1 VTWQGTADLTGTA
14 DIVQRVRAGDVDA
27 FGQIVKGYE
36 RRVFALAVMILRN
49 REGADDVTQDAFV
62 RAFERLDLYDVRR
75 PFYPWLATI
84 TIRLSRNWL
93 ARHSPGARRETPI
106 QPESSA
112 YASAASAALDVLV
125 AEDEGRHLWRLVER
139 LPLGER
145 TAVVLHYRQEL
156 SVSQVASAIGVTA
169 GTVKTLL
176 FRARQ
181 HLRASL
187 AGATP
192 STIRSSR

>member
-1 VTWQGTADLTGTA
+1 
-14 DIVQRVRAGDVDA
+14 
-27 FGQIVKGYE
+27 
-36 RRVFALAVMILRN
+36 MILRN

-84 TIRLSRNWL
+84 TVRLSTNWL

-112 YASAASAALDVLV
+112 YASAAPAALDVLV

-156 SVSQVASAIGVTA
+156 SVSEVASAIGVTA

-181 HLRASL
+181 HLRVSL
-187 AGATP
+187 AAATP

>member
-1 VTWQGTADLTGTA
+1 MTWQGTADLTWTA

-84 TIRLSRNWL
+84 TMRLSRNWL

-112 YASAASAALDVLV
+112 YASAAPAALDVLV

-156 SVSQVASAIGVTA
+156 SVSEVASAIGVTA

>member
-1 VTWQGTADLTGTA
+1 VTWHGAPDLTWTA

-27 FGQIVKGYE
+27 FGQIVKDYE
-36 RRVFALAVMILRN
+36 RRVFALAIMIVRN
-49 REGADDVTQDAFV
+49 RAGADDLTQDTFV

-84 TIRLSRNWL
+84 TVRLSRNWR
-93 ARHSPGARRETPI
+93 ARQSPGARRETPI
-106 QPESSA
+106 LGGSSA
-112 YASAASAALDVLV
+112 YASAAPAALDLLV

-156 SVSQVASAIGVTA
+156 SVSEVASAIGVTA

-187 AGATP
+187 AGATQ

>member
-1 VTWQGTADLTGTA
+1 MTWQGTADSTWTA

-84 TIRLSRNWL
+84 ATRLSTNWL

-112 YASAASAALDVLV
+112 YASAAPAALDVLV

-156 SVSQVASAIGVTA
+156 SVSEVASAIGVTA

>member
-84 TIRLSRNWL
+84 TMRLSRNWL

-112 YASAASAALDVLV
+112 YASAAPAALDVLA

-156 SVSQVASAIGVTA
+156 SVSEVASAIGVTA

>member
-1 VTWQGTADLTGTA
+1 MTREGTADLTWTA

-84 TIRLSRNWL
+84 TVRLSRNWL

-112 YASAASAALDVLV
+112 YAWAAPAALDVLV
-125 AEDEGRHLWRLVER
+125 TEDEGRHLWRLVER

-156 SVSQVASAIGVTA
+156 SVSEVASAIGVTA

-187 AGATP
+187 ADATP

>member
-1 VTWQGTADLTGTA
+1 VTWQGTADLTWTA
-14 DIVQRVRAGDVDA
+14 DIVQRVRAGNVDA

-49 REGADDVTQDAFV
+49 RAAADDVTQDAFV

-84 TIRLSRNWL
+84 TVRLSRNWL

-106 QPESSA
+106 QPESGA
-112 YASAASAALDVLV
+112 YASAGPAALDVLV
-125 AEDEGRHLWRLVER
+125 AEDEGRHLWRFVER

-156 SVSQVASAIGVTA
+156 SVSEVASAIGVTA

>member
-1 VTWQGTADLTGTA
+1 MTWQGTADLTWTA

-49 REGADDVTQDAFV
+49 REGADDVMQDAFV

-84 TIRLSRNWL
+84 TVRLSRNWL

-106 QPESSA
+106 QPESRA
-112 YASAASAALDVLV
+112 YASAAPAALDVLV

-156 SVSQVASAIGVTA
+156 SVSEVASAIGVTA

-192 STIRSSR
+192 STIRSSL

>member
-1 VTWQGTADLTGTA
+1 MSGQGTADPTWTA

-36 RRVFALAVMILRN
+36 RRVFALAVMILRS
-49 REGADDVTQDAFV
+49 REDADDVTQEAFV
-62 RAFERLDLYDVRR
+62 RAFERLDLYDVER

-84 TIRLSRNWL
+84 TVRLSRNWL
-93 ARHSPGARRETPI
+93 ARHSPGARREKSI
-106 QPESSA
+106 RPESSA
-112 YASAASAALDVLV
+112 YASAAPATPDVLV
-125 AEDEGRHLWRLVER
+125 AEDEGRHLWRLVEQ

-156 SVSQVASAIGVTA
+156 SVSEVASALGVTA

-187 AGATP
+187 PGATP

>member
-1 VTWQGTADLTGTA
+1 MTWQGTADLTWTA

-84 TIRLSRNWL
+84 TMRLSRNWL

-112 YASAASAALDVLV
+112 YASTAPAALDVLV

-156 SVSQVASAIGVTA
+156 SVSEVASAIGVTA

>member
-1 VTWQGTADLTGTA
+1 MTWQGTADSTWTA

-27 FGQIVKGYE
+27 FGPLVKGYE

-84 TIRLSRNWL
+84 TMRLSRNWL

-112 YASAASAALDVLV
+112 YASAAPAALDVLV

-156 SVSQVASAIGVTA
+156 SVSEVASAIGVTA

-187 AGATP
+187 VGATP

>member
-1 VTWQGTADLTGTA
+1 VTWQGTADLTWTA

-49 REGADDVTQDAFV
+49 RERADDVTQDAFV

-84 TIRLSRNWL
+84 TVRLSRNWL

-106 QPESSA
+106 QPESGA
-112 YASAASAALDVLV
+112 YASAAPAALEVLV

-156 SVSQVASAIGVTA
+156 SVSEVASAIGVTA

-192 STIRSSR
+192 SMIRSSR

>member
-1 VTWQGTADLTGTA
+1 MTWQGTADLTWTA

-84 TIRLSRNWL
+84 TMRLSRNWL

-156 SVSQVASAIGVTA
+156 SVSEVASAIGVTA

>member
-1 VTWQGTADLTGTA
+1 MTCQGTADLTWTA

-84 TIRLSRNWL
+84 TVRLSRNWL

-106 QPESSA
+106 QPESGA
-112 YASAASAALDVLV
+112 CASAAPAALDVLV

-156 SVSQVASAIGVTA
+156 SVSEVASAIGVTA

>member
-1 VTWQGTADLTGTA
+1 MTWQETADLTWTA

-84 TIRLSRNWL
+84 TVRLSRNWL

-112 YASAASAALDVLV
+112 YASAAPAALDVLV

-156 SVSQVASAIGVTA
+156 SVSEVASAIGVTA

>member
-1 VTWQGTADLTGTA
+1 VTWQETADLTWTA

-27 FGQIVKGYE
+27 FGHIVKGYE
-36 RRVFALAVMILRN
+36 RRVFGLAVMILRN

-84 TIRLSRNWL
+84 TMRLSMNWL

-112 YASAASAALDVLV
+112 YASAAPAALDVLV

-156 SVSQVASAIGVTA
+156 SVSEVASAIGVTA

>member
-1 VTWQGTADLTGTA
+1 MWTA

-27 FGQIVKGYE
+27 FGQLVKGYE
-36 RRVFALAVMILRN
+36 RRVFALAIMVLRN
-49 REGADDVTQDAFV
+49 RDGADDVTQDAFV

-75 PFYPWLATI
+75 PFYPWLAAI
-84 TIRLSRNWL
+84 TLHLSRNWL
-93 ARHSPGARRETPI
+93 ARQSPGARRETPI

-112 YASAASAALDVLV
+112 HASAAHAALDVLV

-156 SVSQVASAIGVTA
+156 SLSEVASAIGVTV

-187 AGATP
+187 AGETP

>member
-1 VTWQGTADLTGTA
+1 MPDLTWTA
-14 DIVQRVRAGDVDA
+14 DIVERVRAGDVDA

-84 TIRLSRNWL
+84 TMRLSRNWL

-112 YASAASAALDVLV
+112 YASAAPAALDVLA

-156 SVSQVASAIGVTA
+156 SVSEVASAIGVTA

>member
-1 VTWQGTADLTGTA
+1 MTWQGTSDLTWTA

-84 TIRLSRNWL
+84 TMRLSRNWL

-112 YASAASAALDVLV
+112 YASAAPAALDVLV

-156 SVSQVASAIGVTA
+156 SVSEVASAIGVTA

-187 AGATP
+187 AGTTP

>member
-156 SVSQVASAIGVTA
+156 SVSEVASAIGVTA

>member
-1 VTWQGTADLTGTA
+1 VTWQGTADLTWTA

-84 TIRLSRNWL
+84 TVRLSRNWL

-112 YASAASAALDVLV
+112 YASAAPAALDVLV

-156 SVSQVASAIGVTA
+156 SVSEVASAIGVTA

-181 HLRASL
+181 HLRLSL
-187 AGATP
+187 AGAMP

>member
-1 VTWQGTADLTGTA
+1 MPDLTWTA
-14 DIVQRVRAGDVDA
+14 DIVERVRAGDVDA

-112 YASAASAALDVLV
+112 HASAAPAALDVLV

-139 LPLGER
+139 LSLGER
-145 TAVVLHYRQEL
+145 TAVILHYRQEL
-156 SVSQVASAIGVTA
+156 SVSEVASAIGVTA

-187 AGATP
+187 ADATP

>member
-1 VTWQGTADLTGTA
+1 MTWQGTADLTWTA

-84 TIRLSRNWL
+84 TMRLSRNWL

-112 YASAASAALDVLV
+112 YASAAPAALDVLV
-125 AEDEGRHLWRLVER
+125 AEDEGRQLWRLVER

-156 SVSQVASAIGVTA
+156 SVSEVASAIGVTA

>member
-1 VTWQGTADLTGTA
+1 MTWQGMPDLTWTA

-62 RAFERLDLYDVRR
+62 RAFERLDLYDMQR

-84 TIRLSRNWL
+84 TVRLSRNWL
-93 ARHSPGARRETPI
+93 TRHSPGARRETPI

-112 YASAASAALDVLV
+112 YASAAPAALDVLV
-125 AEDEGRHLWRLVER
+125 ADDEGRHLWRLVER

-156 SVSQVASAIGVTA
+156 SVSEVASAIGVTA

>member
-1 VTWQGTADLTGTA
+1 VTWQGTADLTWTA

-84 TIRLSRNWL
+84 TVRLSRNWL
-93 ARHSPGARRETPI
+93 ARHSPRARRETPI
-106 QPESSA
+106 QPESGA
-112 YASAASAALDVLV
+112 YASAAPAALDVVV

-156 SVSQVASAIGVTA
+156 SVSEVASAIGVTA

>member
-1 VTWQGTADLTGTA
+1 MTWQGTADLTWTA

-84 TIRLSRNWL
+84 TMRLSRNWL

-112 YASAASAALDVLV
+112 YASAAPAAVDVLV

-139 LPLGER
+139 LPVGER

-156 SVSQVASAIGVTA
+156 SVSEVASVIGVTA

-187 AGATP
+187 AGATS

>member
-1 VTWQGTADLTGTA
+1 VTWQGTAELTWTA

-36 RRVFALAVMILRN
+36 RRVFALAVMILRS

-84 TIRLSRNWL
+84 TMRLSRNWL

-112 YASAASAALDVLV
+112 YASAAPAALDVLV

-156 SVSQVASAIGVTA
+156 SVSEVASAIGVTA

>member
-1 VTWQGTADLTGTA
+1 MTGQRTAAPTWTA

-84 TIRLSRNWL
+84 TVRLSRNWL

-106 QPESSA
+106 QPESGA
-112 YASAASAALDVLV
+112 YASAAPAALDVLV

-156 SVSQVASAIGVTA
+156 SVSEVASAIGVTA

>member
-1 VTWQGTADLTGTA
+1 MTWQGTPDLTWTA

-36 RRVFALAVMILRN
+36 RRVFALAVAILRH
-49 REGADDVTQDAFV
+49 REGAEDVTQDAFV

-84 TIRLSRNWL
+84 TIRLSHNWL
-93 ARHSPGARRETPI
+93 ARHSPAARRETPI

-112 YASAASAALDVLV
+112 YASAAPAALDVLV
-125 AEDEGRHLWRLVER
+125 ADNEGRHLWGHVER

-156 SVSQVASAIGVTA
+156 SVSEVASAIGVTA

-192 STIRSSR
+192 SAIRSSR

>member
-1 VTWQGTADLTGTA
+1 MTWQGTADLTGTA

-84 TIRLSRNWL
+84 TMRLSRNWL

-112 YASAASAALDVLV
+112 YASAAPAALDVLV
-125 AEDEGRHLWRLVER
+125 AADEGRHLWRLVER

-156 SVSQVASAIGVTA
+156 SVSEVASAIGVTA

>member
-1 VTWQGTADLTGTA
+1 MPDLTWTA
-14 DIVQRVRAGDVDA
+14 DIVERVRAGDVDA

-84 TIRLSRNWL
+84 TMRLSRNWL

-112 YASAASAALDVLV
+112 YASVAPAALDVLV

-156 SVSQVASAIGVTA
+156 SVSEVASAIGVTA

>member
-1 VTWQGTADLTGTA
+1 MTWQGTADLTWTA

-84 TIRLSRNWL
+84 TVRLSRTWL
-93 ARHSPGARRETPI
+93 VRHSPGARRETPI

-112 YASAASAALDVLV
+112 YASAAPAALDVLV

-156 SVSQVASAIGVTA
+156 SVSEVASAIGVTA

>member
-1 VTWQGTADLTGTA
+1 MTWQGTPDLTWTA

-36 RRVFALAVMILRN
+36 RPVFALAVMILRN

-84 TIRLSRNWL
+84 TMRLSRNWL

-112 YASAASAALDVLV
+112 YAWAAPAALDVLV

-156 SVSQVASAIGVTA
+156 SVSEVASAIGVTA

>member
-1 VTWQGTADLTGTA
+1 VTWQGTADLTWTA

-84 TIRLSRNWL
+84 TVRLSRNWL

-112 YASAASAALDVLV
+112 YASAAPAALDALV

-156 SVSQVASAIGVTA
+156 SVSEVASAIGVTA

-192 STIRSSR
+192 STIRSAR

>member
-1 VTWQGTADLTGTA
+1 MTCQGTADLTWTA

-49 REGADDVTQDAFV
+49 REAADDVTQDAFV

-84 TIRLSRNWL
+84 TVRLSRNWL

-112 YASAASAALDVLV
+112 YASAAPAALDVLV

-145 TAVVLHYRQEL
+145 TALVLHYRQEL
-156 SVSQVASAIGVTA
+156 SVSEVASAIGVTA

>member
-1 VTWQGTADLTGTA
+1 MTWQGTADLTWTA

-27 FGQIVKGYE
+27 FGQIVKSYE

-49 REGADDVTQDAFV
+49 RVGADDVTQDAFV

-84 TIRLSRNWL
+84 TVRLSRNWL

-106 QPESSA
+106 QPESGA
-112 YASAASAALDVLV
+112 YASAAPAALDVLV

-156 SVSQVASAIGVTA
+156 SVSEVASAIGVTA

-181 HLRASL
+181 HLRAAL

-192 STIRSSR
+192 STVRSSR

>member
-1 VTWQGTADLTGTA
+1 VTWQGTADLTWTA

-84 TIRLSRNWL
+84 TVRLSRNWL

-106 QPESSA
+106 QPESGA
-112 YASAASAALDVLV
+112 YASAAPAALDVLV

-156 SVSQVASAIGVTA
+156 SVSEVASAIGVTA

-187 AGATP
+187 ADATP

>member
-1 VTWQGTADLTGTA
+1 VTWQGTADLTWTA

-84 TIRLSRNWL
+84 TMRLSRNWL

-112 YASAASAALDVLV
+112 YASAAPAALDVLV

-156 SVSQVASAIGVTA
+156 SVSEVASAIGVTA

>member
-1 VTWQGTADLTGTA
+1 MTWQGTADLTRTA

-84 TIRLSRNWL
+84 TMRLSRNWL

-112 YASAASAALDVLV
+112 YASAAPAALDVLA

-156 SVSQVASAIGVTA
+156 SVSEVASAIGVTA